1 MDPSNL
7 RFAAPLL
14 DSERWNPSAVARWM
28 VRNVPC
34 FEDGKVPYEWTAA
47 IIKSLSDQLVQA
59 PVIAQALKLAR
70 IHGHDFGDIELHQ
83 AGPSVLWGY
92 KQPPLPPGHVA
103 PDSMGQAEP
112 MTEAE
117 AIRVA
122 AIFEEQYVLAVKT
135 NDYRGQARILRSF
148 KGFLRNVLAGSML
161 GRKPNDAEKLHQA
174 KERVQQRAATVS
186 SDANTLERAGVQ
198 NPTEQDV
205 RYRIVPMRRPSGGSR
220 TRR

>member
-1 MDPSNL
+1 
-7 RFAAPLL
+7 
-14 DSERWNPSAVARWM
+14 V
-28 VRNVPC
+28 VGKVPC

-47 IIKSLSDQLVQA
+47 IIKSLSDQLVPA
-59 PVIAQALKLAR
+59 PVIGQALKLAR

-83 AGPSVLWGY
+83 AGPHVLWGY
-92 KQPPLPPGHVA
+92 KQPPLPDGYVA
-103 PDSMGQAEP
+103 PPTMGKAEP

-117 AIRVA
+117 IVKVA

-148 KGFLRNVLAGSML
+148 KSFLRNVLAGSML
-161 GRKPNDAEKLHQA
+161 GRKPNEAEKLHQA

-186 SDANTLERAGVQ
+186 SDADRLERAGVL

-205 RYRIVPMRRPSGGSR
+205 RNRIAPMRRSSQGP
-220 TRR
+220 RRGK